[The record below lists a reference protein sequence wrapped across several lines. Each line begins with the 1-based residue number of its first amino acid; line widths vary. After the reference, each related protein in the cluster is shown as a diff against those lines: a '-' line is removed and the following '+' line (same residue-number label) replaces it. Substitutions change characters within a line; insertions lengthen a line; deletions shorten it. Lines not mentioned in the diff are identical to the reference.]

1 MINQQ
6 MGFPKWRPVLV
17 LKISQRNLI
26 FVGLISQ
33 SLLISFIRYGLIKG
47 FLNGQGSV

>member
-6 MGFPKWRPVLV
+6 MGFPKWHLVLV
-17 LKISQRNLI
+17 LKINQRNLI
-26 FVGLISQ
+26 FVGLIWR

-47 FLNGQGSV
+47 FLNGQESV